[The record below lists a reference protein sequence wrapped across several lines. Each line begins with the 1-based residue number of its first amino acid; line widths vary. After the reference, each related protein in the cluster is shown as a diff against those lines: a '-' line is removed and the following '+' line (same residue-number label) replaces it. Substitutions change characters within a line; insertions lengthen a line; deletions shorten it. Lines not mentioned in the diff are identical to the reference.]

1 MLSSFSFPWAE
12 NEDMPDG
19 LPTLTADAPGAIEAR
34 DPTLKKEVS
43 QPNLASPRLDEDGA
57 LGLMESLMELED
69 VLVWRHLSCCRGSCC
84 SILLRLLPSLK
95 PVSLLSLMC

>member
-19 LPTLTADAPGAIEAR
+19 LPTLTADALGAVEAW

-43 QPNLASPRLDEDGA
+43 
-57 LGLMESLMELED
+57 
-69 VLVWRHLSCCRGSCC
+69 
-84 SILLRLLPSLK
+84 
-95 PVSLLSLMC
+95 

>member
-1 MLSSFSFPWAE
+1 MLSSFSLPWAE
-12 NEDMPDG
+12 NENMSDG
-19 LPTLTADAPGAIEAR
+19 LPALTADAPGAVEAW

-69 VLVWRHLSCCRGSCC
+69 VLVWRHLSYCRGSCY

-95 PVSLLSLMC
+95 PVSLLSLIC

>member
-1 MLSSFSFPWAE
+1 MLSSFSFAWAE

-19 LPTLTADAPGAIEAR
+19 LPALTADAPGAVEAW

-69 VLVWRHLSCCRGSCC
+69 VLVWRHLSCC
-84 SILLRLLPSLK
+84 
-95 PVSLLSLMC
+95 

>member
-19 LPTLTADAPGAIEAR
+19 LSALTAVAPGAVKAW

-43 QPNLASPRLDEDGA
+43 QPNLASPRLDEDRA
-57 LGLMESLMELED
+57 LCLVKSFMELKD
-69 VLVWRHLSCCRGSCC
+69 VLVWRHLGCCRGSRY
-84 SILLRLLPSLK
+84 SVFLRLLPSLE
-95 PVSLLSLMC
+95 PVSLLSLMY

>member
-1 MLSSFSFPWAE
+1 MLSSFCFLWAE

-19 LPTLTADAPGAIEAR
+19 LPALTADAPGAVEAR

-43 QPNLASPRLDEDGA
+43 QPNLASPRLNKDGA
-57 LGLMESLMELED
+57 LGLIESLIELKD
-69 VLVWRHLSCCRGSCC
+69 VLIWRHLSCCRGLCC

-95 PVSLLSLMC
+95 LVSLLSLMC